1 MIVINRQYCRFDSQI
16 LRSFSPG
23 CPVGIKLRSVVSFT
37 ADDLYDRFSYTFF
50 YTWSATKQVRMEA
63 PSAGPQEPEYH
74 CTFRYRYVYIYSNV
88 KSSGLD
94 SIK

>member
-37 ADDLYDRFSYTFF
+37 ADYLYDRFYDTFSYTF
-50 YTWSATKQVRMEA
+50 MEA
-63 PSAGPQEPEYH
+63 PLDPVGGASVQLPLPVGLHPCYLS
-74 CTFRYRYVYIYSNV
+74 FRSCSY
-88 KSSGLD
+88 K
-94 SIK
+94 

>member
-37 ADDLYDRFSYTFF
+37 ADYLYDRFHDTFS
-50 YTWSATKQVRMEA
+50 YTWSATKCVWKHRNGTLEEHLPATTFGA
-63 PSAGPQEPEYH
+63 PASSTAG
-74 CTFRYRYVYIYSNV
+74 S
-88 KSSGLD
+88 
-94 SIK
+94 